1 MSLSLIGLAI
11 KLLYLHIP
19 NATFHPPLPLSWK
32 YFCKIA
38 AFEVW
43 MFVVL
48 MKKFVISLVSVFLV
62 LAAGYLLFSALFEQV
77 PAKERYIT
85 VVAQWQAIED
95 RVLAS
100 AVLEP
105 AQMVTVGARASGQ
118 VLKLHARLGM
128 AVKSGDLI
136 AEIDSQPQRNALNSS
151 LAVLASVKAQR
162 AVRVVNLRQ
171 AQRVFKRQA
180 ALLAA
185 DAVSRDAYD
194 VAVASR
200 DALADEITSY
210 DAQIDQAAASV
221 QAARTDLSY
230 TRISAPIDGVVIAVV
245 TEEGRTVNAFQSAPA
260 IVILAKLDRMKVK
273 AEISEA
279 DVLRVKPGQPAC
291 FTVLGAPDQP
301 YCATLQALEP
311 APPSIVAKAEEFNVA
326 GGAQSATTTKTAV
339 YYNGLFEVP
348 NPDGR
353 LRPLM
358 TAQVYIVL
366 GRAEHALTLPLVALG
381 ARQGDGR
388 YRVEVLDAHRNA
400 EQRAITI
407 GINNGSRVEVL
418 AGLKAGEQV
427 ILGDSAQATQGG
439 DNWGDR

>member
-1 MSLSLIGLAI
+1 
-11 KLLYLHIP
+11 
-19 NATFHPPLPLSWK
+19 
-32 YFCKIA
+32 
-38 AFEVW
+38 
-43 MFVVL
+43 MFVPL
-48 MKKFVISLVSVFLV
+48 MKKLVISLVAV
-62 LAAGYLLFSALFEQV
+62 LLFSAAGYLLFSARHQQGQV
-77 PAKERYIT
+77 EERYIT
-85 VVAQWQAIED
+85 VTAQWQPIED

-118 VLKLHARLGM
+118 VMKLHARLGM

-136 AEIDSQPQRNALNSS
+136 AEIDSQPQRNALNSA
-151 LAVLASVKAQR
+151 LAVLANVKAQR
-162 AVRVVNLRQ
+162 DVRVVNLKQ
-171 AQRVFKRQA
+171 AQRVFKRQTE
-180 ALLAA
+180 LLAA

-194 VAVASR
+194 VAVANR
-200 DALADEITSY
+200 DALANEIISY
-210 DAQIDQAAASV
+210 DAQIDQAAAAV

-245 TEEGRTVNAFQSAPA
+245 TEEGRTVNAYQSAPA
-260 IVILAKLDRMKVK
+260 IVIVAKLDRMKVK

-291 FTVLGAPDQP
+291 FTVLGAPERP

-311 APPSIVAKAEEFNVA
+311 APPSIVAKAEELNVS
-326 GGAQSATTTKTAV
+326 GGGQAATTTKTAV
-339 YYNGLFEVP
+339 YYNGLFEVS

-381 ARQGDGR
+381 ARQSDGS
-388 YRVEVLDAHRNA
+388 YRVEVLDAHGRA
-400 EQRAITI
+400 EPRTITI
-407 GINNGSRVEVL
+407 GINNGSRVEVMT
-418 AGLKAGEQV
+418 GLNAGEHV
-427 ILGDSAQATQGG
+427 IVGDSAQATQGG
-439 DNWGDR
+439 DNWSNR